1 MVRRDGPA
9 VICSPPTPPT
19 ETERT
24 RALKGTR
31 LRRATSLT
39 HARCTRT
46 GTAGESAGRTSTRTS
61 PRSILAIQ
69 PSAGAGSSAGDRIV
83 VQVDPPREPAIA
95 EREPRPVVGQA
106 RRSPQSRP
114 LESSR
119 PLRLG
124 GWGG

>member
-9 VICSPPTPPT
+9 VTCSPPTPPT

-24 RALKGTR
+24 RALQGTR
-31 LRRATSLT
+31 LRRATSLP

-95 EREPRPVVGQA
+95 EREPRPVVGLPSVAGLIPA
-106 RRSPQSRP
+106 RASARPHRS
-114 LESSR
+114 LK
-119 PLRLG
+119 
-124 GWGG
+124 